1 MEWHLLPGFLQ
12 CPRQGHCQAER
23 EKEREERKTE
33 IISAKCQTAGAEP
46 GCPQARIAPTYR
58 TDRNAVLGK
67 HREQRGCLLLCEHS
81 YLENYPMLSLWT
93 GVFCRL
99 IRTKIH
105 PFLCLLSA
113 PTPPFLSHALVLS
126 PRPCCCQQTPSSS
139 TKPSGVTVKWHKNK
153 TDRKVHFLKAL
164 VF

>member
-33 IISAKCQTAGAEP
+33 IISAKCQTA
-46 GCPQARIAPTYR
+46 QIAPASR
-58 TDRNAVLGK
+58 TDGNAVLGK
-67 HREQRGCLLLCEHS
+67 HREQRGRLLLCEHS
-81 YLENYPMLSLWT
+81 YLENYPTPSLWT

-105 PFLCLLSA
+105 PFLCLLCA
-113 PTPPFLSHALVLS
+113 PTPPFFTFHASVAV
-126 PRPCCCQQTPSSS
+126 PSALLLPAGP
-139 TKPSGVTVKWHKNK
+139 KQLHK
-153 TDRKVHFLKAL
+153 TQWGDSEMA
-164 VF
+164 